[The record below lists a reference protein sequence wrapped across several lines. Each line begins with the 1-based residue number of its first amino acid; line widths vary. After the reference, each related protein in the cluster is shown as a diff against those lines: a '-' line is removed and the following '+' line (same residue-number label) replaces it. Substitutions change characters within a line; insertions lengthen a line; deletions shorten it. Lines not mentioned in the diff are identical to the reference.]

1 MRPGRKPILWSL
13 LVALAC
19 TLVCRTAAAQ
29 SYGVELGNSLMPA
42 SGGMGGTSVAR
53 PQDML
58 SGINANPATLTQ
70 YRGTT
75 FTMAGTFV
83 GSTFDLTQ
91 TGPAPAIGVTPFSA
105 KSSTGGTVVPNI
117 GVSQELDVFG
127 LPVTLGLGLIGT
139 AGAGSSFVR
148 QPASNGTSTYLL
160 ILEFA
165 PSIAAQLTERLSIG
179 ATMFVGDGYLDGPF
193 VGTSAMTNAFALR
206 AGLGASYKLTENTT
220 LGCYW
225 KTKQQFNFADAVVL
239 FDQTVVRD
247 VPLGLPEEFGLGI
260 ANSSLL
266 QGRLLLAADALFL
279 RWSSADLFRDIYRD
293 QWVMQLGAQFS
304 VRPRL
309 RLRAG
314 YALAQSP
321 IDPSVGT
328 SVAGVA
334 VPGGVPAA
342 KYLQAQF
349 AVTNQH
355 RLSIG
360 MGVRDVLPG
369 FDFDILAGGM
379 FPAFAQLGDFTS
391 VSLNSYWIGAGITW
405 RFGRGR
411 VASN

>member
-1 MRPGRKPILWSL
+1 MRPGPTPIVSVLF
-13 LVALAC
+13 VALAC
-19 TLVCRTAAAQ
+19 ALVCRSAAAQ

-58 SGINANPATLTQ
+58 SGINANPATLMQ

-75 FTMAGTFV
+75 FTMAGTFA

-117 GVSQELDVFG
+117 GVSQGLDVWG

-139 AGAGSSFVR
+139 AGAGTSFVR

-160 ILEFA
+160 VLEFA
-165 PSIAAQLTERLSIG
+165 PSIAAQLTERFAIG

-206 AGLGASYKLTENTT
+206 AGLGASYALTENTT

-239 FDQTVVRD
+239 FDQSIVRD
-247 VPLGLPEEFGLGI
+247 VPLGLPEELGLGI
-260 ANSSLL
+260 ANSSLMN
-266 QGRLLLAADALFL
+266 GRLLLAADALFL

-293 QWVMQLGAQFS
+293 QWVMQLGAQLS
-304 VRPRL
+304 ATRRL

-328 SVAGVA
+328 SVAGVP
-334 VPGGVPAA
+334 VPGGVPAV

-349 AVTNQH
+349 AVVNQH

-360 MGVRDVLPG
+360 LGVRDVLPG
-369 FDFDILAGGM
+369 FDFDLLAGGM
-379 FPAFAQLGDFTS
+379 FPASAQLGDFTRT
-391 VSLNSYWIGAGITW
+391 SLNSYWIGAGLTW

-411 VASN
+411 SGSH